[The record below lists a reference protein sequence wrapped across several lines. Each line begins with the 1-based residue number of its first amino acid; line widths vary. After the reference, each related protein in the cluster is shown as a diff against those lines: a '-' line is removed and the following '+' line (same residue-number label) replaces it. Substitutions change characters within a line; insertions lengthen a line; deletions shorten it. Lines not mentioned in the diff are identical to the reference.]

1 MDCLKVDMVA
11 IFCIS
16 NEECRLGSSMKGRED
31 RLSRTA
37 SGLNLA
43 AVRGYELLIRECW

>member
-1 MDCLKVDMVA
+1 
-11 IFCIS
+11 
-16 NEECRLGSSMKGRED
+16 MKGRED

-43 AVRGYELLIRECW
+43 AVRGYELLIREFW